1 MKTRVACSIDLCTKK
16 LVLSGLSDT
25 TEGTLQTLAAPPSNI
40 LAEFKMY
47 YAFKARQGRAVEFS
61 KTIPDCNSIY

>member
-25 TEGTLQTLAAPPSNI
+25 TEGTLKTLAAPPSDI

-47 YAFKARQGRAVEFS
+47 YASKARQGRAVEFS
-61 KTIPDCNSIY
+61 KTTPDCNSIY